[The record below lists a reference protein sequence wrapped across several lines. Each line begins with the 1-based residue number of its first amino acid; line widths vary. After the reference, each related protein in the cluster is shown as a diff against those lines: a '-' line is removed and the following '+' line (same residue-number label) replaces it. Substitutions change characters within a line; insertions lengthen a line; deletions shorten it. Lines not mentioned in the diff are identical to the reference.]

1 MEKKIEDTAEKLQD
15 EETKIEEVVGTYM
28 LILANLETDG
38 YFTDDVEINKAALF
52 AYRFKAYIPALQL
65 IGRELTERQE
75 AISSIINGLERDVLK
90 TKRERERAQ

>member
-1 MEKKIEDTAEKLQD
+1 MEKKIEETADILQD
-15 EETKIEEVVGTYM
+15 EESKFEEVVGTYM
-28 LILANLETDG
+28 LLLADLETDG
-38 YFTDDVEINKAALF
+38 YFTDNEDIDKAALF

-90 TKRERERAQ
+90 TKRERERAR